1 MLERQRDAG
10 TVARAG
16 DRWTVAAWLEHWLE
30 NITRPDVRPRSYEAY
45 RTAVRRHLIP
55 GVGQHRLDRLR
66 PEHLERLYRAMI
78 QAGAKPATAH
88 QVHRTI
94 RTALAEAVRRSHVV
108 VNAAA
113 LAKPPRVEPEEVEP
127 YSLEE
132 IHLDGG
138 SVSGQRGS
146 VGDRTRAWSASG

>member
-1 MLERQRDAG
+1 MTRRKPNGASSIYLGSDGTWHGRVTVGFKDDGSPDRRHVRGSSEAVVTKKVRMLERQRDAG

-94 RTALAEAVRRSHVV
+94 RTALR
-108 VNAAA
+108 
-113 LAKPPRVEPEEVEP
+113 
-127 YSLEE
+127 
-132 IHLDGG
+132 GG
-138 SVSGQRGS
+138 RP
-146 VGDRTRAWSASG
+146 A